1 MVVACSLLL
10 LPLER
15 ISTFPISRI
24 VSLPSSVYANTGK
37 DEYDRNPL
45 LDFGLPIFCFLETGI
60 QSLPFFIDFPP
71 SRASWKSWNEKARG
85 EKRSRNF
92 VLSLSLL
99 NERRY
104 KGRNTSCLVNI
115 TGRGVRGER
124 AFRVRGAS
132 PFPLPPIVYIHR
144 SRGSTPRFGAVTT
157 DEFRMSPANGK
168 QRGGR
173 WSLTPPQSFHVERSS
188 LSLSL
193 GSLLHFPHTPFLAP
207 SFLPFCS
214 PFVARLGLT
223 ARRCNAAAVALRT
236 CVNPGPP
243 PLGVALCSRV
253 NMHVRAC
260 NAAGRPLAIR
270 SCVRISPP
278 RCPKRVVVVV
288 LCRCIAAA
296 AAGKFARVT

>member
-104 KGRNTSCLVNI
+104 KRRNTSCLVNI
-115 TGRGVRGER
+115 TGRGVREER
-124 AFRVRGAS
+124 LPS
-132 PFPLPPIVYIHR
+132 PSPPSCIYIDREDRRRDSVR
-144 SRGSTPRFGAVTT
+144 SRRMNFVCPRQMVNSEAGVGA
-157 DEFRMSPANGK
+157 
-168 QRGGR
+168 
-173 WSLTPPQSFHVERSS
+173 
-188 LSLSL
+188 
-193 GSLLHFPHTPFLAP
+193 
-207 SFLPFCS
+207 
-214 PFVARLGLT
+214 
-223 ARRCNAAAVALRT
+223 
-236 CVNPGPP
+236 
-243 PLGVALCSRV
+243 
-253 NMHVRAC
+253 
-260 NAAGRPLAIR
+260 
-270 SCVRISPP
+270 
-278 RCPKRVVVVV
+278 
-288 LCRCIAAA
+288 
-296 AAGKFARVT
+296 